1 MGIAA
6 LIHPLISLHWGWYP
20 PLHRGWYNRAARK
33 FTIMLGL
40 DAPTLIA
47 RLFVL
52 LTAFAV
58 HEFAHAWTANR
69 FGDDTPR
76 LYGRLTLNP
85 LAHLDVM
92 GSLMLIFVGFGWA
105 KPVPVNAYYLERR
118 SPAALMWVSLAGPL
132 SNLLMA
138 VLAAIPFQLGL
149 LSVYDAFGTN
159 NGLLPTLPYLLFDP
173 SLPIG
178 WGEDCP
184 IFLPDLLGQFSGS
197 HPPLQHADFYRSFL
211 WLTIH
216 WHRCIW
222 LDFESGDER
231 SLQSSAAMSI
241 SQAWYR
247 TRQFWLAW
255 RTEPPSEEELAA
267 ARSVLTTEQMTLFLL
282 LQPSEQIH
290 ALRVLQTIQLQGE
303 SDHDLQTAALLHDIG
318 KARAP
323 LKLWERV
330 VIVFG
335 KHFFPQYVQ
344 AWGSGEPRGW
354 KRPFVIAEQHPAW
367 GGEMAAEAISQQED
381 RLLSILQ
388 AADQQN

>member
-1 MGIAA
+1 
-6 LIHPLISLHWGWYP
+6 
-20 PLHRGWYNRAARK
+20 
-33 FTIMLGL
+33 
-40 DAPTLIA
+40 
-47 RLFVL
+47 
-52 LTAFAV
+52 
-58 HEFAHAWTANR
+58 
-69 FGDDTPR
+69 
-76 LYGRLTLNP
+76 
-85 LAHLDVM
+85 
-92 GSLMLIFVGFGWA
+92 
-105 KPVPVNAYYLERR
+105 
-118 SPAALMWVSLAGPL
+118 
-132 SNLLMA
+132 
-138 VLAAIPFQLGL
+138 
-149 LSVYDAFGTN
+149 
-159 NGLLPTLPYLLFDP
+159 
-173 SLPIG
+173 
-178 WGEDCP
+178 
-184 IFLPDLLGQFSGS
+184 
-197 HPPLQHADFYRSFL
+197 
-211 WLTIH
+211 
-216 WHRCIW
+216 
-222 LDFESGDER
+222 
-231 SLQSSAAMSI
+231 MSI

-335 KHFFPQYVQ
+335 KHFFPQHVQ

-367 GGEMAAEAISQQED
+367 GGEMAAEVGLSPRAVSLIQRHQTHEALDPISQQED
-381 RLLSILQ
+381 RLLSLLQ